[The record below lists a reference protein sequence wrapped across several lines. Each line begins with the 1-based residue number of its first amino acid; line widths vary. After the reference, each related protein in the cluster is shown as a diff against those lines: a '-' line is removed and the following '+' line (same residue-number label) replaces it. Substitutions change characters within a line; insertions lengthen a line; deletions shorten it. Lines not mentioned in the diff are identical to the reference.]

1 MTFGELQSKAAE
13 RADLDIFGR
22 GIKKIKKPALGE
34 LSEERVG

>member
-1 MTFGELQSKAAE
+1 MTYGELQSKAAK

-22 GIKKIKKPALGE
+22 EINKIKKSALGE